1 MCYCDCNS
9 EQQEL
14 ARVLQERSTVDNS
27 DEVTQLQD
35 ELSKIETKLTN
46 KVWII
51 KTQSKNHKRK
61 HSTMRKRSS
70 SVTIPPDGEVEVVTT
85 VKPKKTSS
93 PHTLKLNRKL
103 LYNMKTLQDTLQRDD
118 LTWNYIY
125 YTKKMIK
132 MFIYSVSIYYIQAII
147 MCMLRTRLD

>member
-1 MCYCDCNS
+1 MCYCNCDS

-14 ARVLQERSTVDNS
+14 AKVLQERNTVDNS

-46 KVWII
+46 KAEHIKII

-61 HSTMRKRSS
+61 HSTMCKRSS
-70 SVTIPPDGEVEVVTT
+70 SVIIPPDGEVEIVTT
-85 VKPKKTSS
+85 VKPKESSS
-93 PHTLKLNRKL
+93 PHTPKPNRKL

-118 LTWNYIY
+118 LSWN
-125 YTKKMIK
+125 
-132 MFIYSVSIYYIQAII
+132 
-147 MCMLRTRLD
+147 

>member
-1 MCYCDCNS
+1 MCYCNCDS

-35 ELSKIETKLTN
+35 ELSKIETKLIN
-46 KVWII
+46 KAEHIKII

-61 HSTMRKRSS
+61 HSTMCKRSS
-70 SVTIPPDGEVEVVTT
+70 SVTIPPDGEVEIVTT
-85 VKPKKTSS
+85 VKPKESSS
-93 PHTLKLNRKL
+93 PHTPKLNRKL

-118 LTWNYIY
+118 LSWN
-125 YTKKMIK
+125 
-132 MFIYSVSIYYIQAII
+132 
-147 MCMLRTRLD
+147 